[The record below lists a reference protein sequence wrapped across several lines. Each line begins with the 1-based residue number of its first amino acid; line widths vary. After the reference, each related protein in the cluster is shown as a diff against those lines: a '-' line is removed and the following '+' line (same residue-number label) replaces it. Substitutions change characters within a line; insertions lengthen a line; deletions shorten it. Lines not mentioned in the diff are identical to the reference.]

1 MGITT
6 RRKPAIPGRNGFKYR
21 EQFGVVVICK
31 NERHQATVYRVLSR
45 RGHEC
50 KVVTV

>member
-1 MGITT
+1 MGTNP
-6 RRKPAIPGRNGFKYR
+6 RRKPARPGRNGFKYR

-45 RGHEC
+45 HGHQC